1 MKYDFLNWPH
11 MALLLLVG
19 GLCFT
24 APVTAPVTA
33 ADRPQPPVYQVSQ
46 GFSWGDLMKI
56 LAPPRRSGASR
67 DSSVC
72 ILSIDQQVNAQ
83 NAIASLN
90 PTLLWKGNAKA
101 VRLRRQGETTPLWER
116 KILLKTPGI
125 QQIRYGGSPLT
136 PGTAYE
142 WEIDGI
148 SKTYANFT
156 ILTAAA
162 RADLSTQLA
171 PLTGDSESI
180 LQQRLTIYSSAGLR
194 SDGLTELWK
203 IKNPSIALQQ
213 ELTALPEKRCPY
225 NDPVPT
231 P

>member
-1 MKYDFLNWPH
+1 MKYDFLNWPKTF
-11 MALLLLVG
+11 LLLLG
-19 GLCFT
+19 SGLCLS
-24 APVTAPVTA
+24 ALPVTA
-33 ADRPQPPVYQVSQ
+33 ADRPQPQPYQVSQ

-67 DSSVC
+67 DASVC
-72 ILSIDQQVNAQ
+72 ILSIDQQVNAS
-83 NAIASLN
+83 NPIASLN
-90 PTLLWKGNAKA
+90 PTLIWKGNAKA

-125 QQIRYGGSPLT
+125 QQIRYGGSPLS

-142 WEIDGI
+142 WEIDGTL
-148 SKTYANFT
+148 SKTAANFT

-171 PLTGDSESI
+171 PLTDDSESTR
-180 LQQRLTIYSSAGLR
+180 QQRLTIYSTAGLR

-203 IKNPSIALQQ
+203 LKNPSIALQQ
-213 ELTALPEKRCPY
+213 ELTALPEKRCPH